1 MIRLLPES
9 DLIQTGPVDH
19 ADWNYKPLLGLLQ
32 RTRFRLI
39 NRLLGDEKVDTILE
53 VGYGSG
59 VFMPHLKE
67 RCNRLYGIDIHARNE
82 DVEKV
87 LARHGVTA
95 SLYAGSAEDLPY
107 ESSSIDR
114 IVTVSAIE
122 YVPDIQSACRE
133 FKRVLRPGGS
143 VIVVTPGSSPLLDFF
158 LNLLTGEKA
167 RDNYDDRRSA
177 LRPALLEHFSLQR
190 ELAFPPMI
198 GSLIRVYSAMQLV
211 PQGN

>member
-1 MIRLLPES
+1 MIKLLPET

-19 ADWNYKPLLGLLQ
+19 ADWNYKPFLGLLQ

-39 NRLLGDEKVDTILE
+39 DRLLGDEKVDAILE

-67 RCNRLYGIDIHARNE
+67 RCNQLYGIDIHPHNE

-87 LARHGVTA
+87 LAAHGVEA
-95 SLYAGSAEDLPY
+95 SLYAGSAEELPY
-107 ESSSIDR
+107 EDNSVDR

-122 YVPDIQSACRE
+122 YVPDIHRACRE

-143 VIVVTPGSSPLLDFF
+143 VILVTPGSSPLLDFF
-158 LNLLTGEKA
+158 LNLFTGEKA
-167 RDNYDDRRSA
+167 EDNYDDRRNV
-177 LRPALLEHFSLQR
+177 LRPALLEHFGLER
-190 ELAFPPMI
+190 ELVWPPLL

-211 PQGN
+211 SRDE